1 MPSFHATILMTEWLV
16 KTDDA
21 NKKREMLNE
30 LASIPF
36 EQRKEN
42 EKIKR
47 IISTM
52 YNVWSRS
59 NKKIE
64 RLAVLGWNEIDMRVH
79 LCALIEKLPQI
90 RLEYEQMKNKFGVP
104 EAIANRV
111 TDKKVK
117 RYEREVHEIL
127 KNSD

>member
-127 KNSD
+127 KKSD

>member
-127 KNSD
+127 KNPN

>member
-16 KTDDA
+16 KAD

-30 LASIPF
+30 LASMPF
-36 EQRKEN
+36 EQRKES

-64 RLAVLGWNEIDMRVH
+64 RLAVLGWNEIEMRVH
-79 LCALIEKLPQI
+79 LCALIEKLSQI
-90 RLEYEQMKNKFGVP
+90 RLEYEQMSNKLGVP
-104 EAIANRV
+104 DTLANRV
-111 TDKKVK
+111 TDKNIK
-117 RYEREVHEIL
+117 RYEREVHEML
-127 KNSD
+127 KKPD